1 MRFYCGFAPGG
12 TADLLCRILADAV
25 TPEVG
30 QKVIVDTKTG
40 ASGFIA
46 NETVANAA
54 PDGRTIGLAAMAA
67 MCVAPVMP
75 GQKLPINVDTD
86 LTPIANIAGV
96 YNMLVFG
103 KHVAFRTVPEL
114 IEHARKN
121 PGKLSYAS
129 AGNGTSQ
136 HLAGELFQKMAGVK
150 LLHVPYRGG
159 APAIQ
164 DMVAGN
170 CDMMFGNMPEFLGQ
184 IGGGG
189 LIPIAFGS
197 PHVSPLFPNLPLI
210 SQYLPGF
217 EVVNWFAVFGSK
229 GLPADLVAV
238 WNKALRAA
246 VAKPDVQKRFVE
258 NGMDT
263 VIGSPEELKATI
275 FADRKKWA
283 DVIKEAGIRG
293 GLGASGCASLRAA
306 RRIFLRVDVIRSSLR
321 AMEWRAPSQTEPKT
335 CRSRR
340 HTTARCITK
349 SSTRSRR
356 GSRRREAILFHHGI
370 GGSAGIWAGWQ
381 PALADGL
388 PDGHLRHARVR
399 TVGYSGGGLCLVAR
413 SPGRGSVRG
422 GRRGRV
428 ETISS
433 RGRVRSAARWRW
445 PPHWRGPSGSPR
457 SPSATAP
464 ISAPRSSGS
473 RPGGAS
479 STQAG

>member
-1 MRFYCGFAPGG
+1 MKRRIFVGAGAAALAGAPVWAQSKIGGDVRFYCGFAPGG

-25 TPEVG
+25 APEVG

-46 NETVANAA
+46 NETVANGA

-103 KHVAFRTVPEL
+103 KHVPFRTVPEL
-114 IEHARKN
+114 IEQAKKN

-197 PHVSPLFPNLPLI
+197 PHPSPLFPNLPVI
-210 SQYLPGF
+210 SKYLPGF

-229 GLPADLVAV
+229 GLPADLVGA

-275 FADRKKWA
+275 VADRKKWA
-283 DVIKEAGIRG
+283 AVIQEAGIR
-293 GLGASGCASLRAA
+293 
-306 RRIFLRVDVIRSSLR
+306 
-321 AMEWRAPSQTEPKT
+321 
-335 CRSRR
+335 
-340 HTTARCITK
+340 
-349 SSTRSRR
+349 
-356 GSRRREAILFHHGI
+356 
-370 GGSAGIWAGWQ
+370 
-381 PALADGL
+381 AD
-388 PDGHLRHARVR
+388 
-399 TVGYSGGGLCLVAR
+399 
-413 SPGRGSVRG
+413 
-422 GRRGRV
+422 
-428 ETISS
+428 
-433 RGRVRSAARWRW
+433 
-445 PPHWRGPSGSPR
+445 
-457 SPSATAP
+457 
-464 ISAPRSSGS
+464 
-473 RPGGAS
+473 
-479 STQAG
+479 

>member
-1 MRFYCGFAPGG
+1 MKRRIFVGAGVAALAGAPVWAQTKIGGDVRFYCGFAPGG

-46 NETVANAA
+46 NETVANGA

-103 KHVAFRTVPEL
+103 KHVPFRTVPEL
-114 IEHARKN
+114 IEQARKN
-121 PGKLSYAS
+121 PGKLGYAS

-197 PHVSPLFPNLPLI
+197 PHPSPLFPNLPLI

-229 GLPADLVAV
+229 GLPADLVGA

-275 FADRKKWA
+275 VADRKKWA
-283 DVIKEAGIRG
+283 AVIQEAGIR
-293 GLGASGCASLRAA
+293 
-306 RRIFLRVDVIRSSLR
+306 
-321 AMEWRAPSQTEPKT
+321 
-335 CRSRR
+335 
-340 HTTARCITK
+340 
-349 SSTRSRR
+349 
-356 GSRRREAILFHHGI
+356 
-370 GGSAGIWAGWQ
+370 
-381 PALADGL
+381 AD
-388 PDGHLRHARVR
+388 
-399 TVGYSGGGLCLVAR
+399 
-413 SPGRGSVRG
+413 
-422 GRRGRV
+422 
-428 ETISS
+428 
-433 RGRVRSAARWRW
+433 
-445 PPHWRGPSGSPR
+445 
-457 SPSATAP
+457 
-464 ISAPRSSGS
+464 
-473 RPGGAS
+473 
-479 STQAG
+479 

>member
-1 MRFYCGFAPGG
+1 MKRRIFVGAGVAALAGAPVWAQTRIGGDVRFYCGFAPGG

-103 KHVAFRTVPEL
+103 KHVPFRTVPEL
-114 IEHARKN
+114 IEHAKKN

-189 LIPIAFGS
+189 LIPVAFGS
-197 PHVSPLFPNLPLI
+197 PHPSPLFPNLPVI
-210 SQYLPGF
+210 SKYLPGF

-229 GLPADLVAV
+229 GLPADLVGA

-275 FADRKKWA
+275 VADRKKWA
-283 DVIKEAGIRG
+283 AVIQEAGIR
-293 GLGASGCASLRAA
+293 
-306 RRIFLRVDVIRSSLR
+306 
-321 AMEWRAPSQTEPKT
+321 
-335 CRSRR
+335 
-340 HTTARCITK
+340 
-349 SSTRSRR
+349 
-356 GSRRREAILFHHGI
+356 
-370 GGSAGIWAGWQ
+370 
-381 PALADGL
+381 AD
-388 PDGHLRHARVR
+388 
-399 TVGYSGGGLCLVAR
+399 
-413 SPGRGSVRG
+413 
-422 GRRGRV
+422 
-428 ETISS
+428 
-433 RGRVRSAARWRW
+433 
-445 PPHWRGPSGSPR
+445 
-457 SPSATAP
+457 
-464 ISAPRSSGS
+464 
-473 RPGGAS
+473 
-479 STQAG
+479 

>member
-1 MRFYCGFAPGG
+1 MKRRIFVGAGAAALADAPGWAQSKIGGDVRFYCGFAPGG

-46 NETVANAA
+46 NETVANGA

-103 KHVAFRTVPEL
+103 KHVPFRTVPEL
-114 IEHARKN
+114 IEQAKKN

-197 PHVSPLFPNLPLI
+197 PHPSPLFPNLPVI

-229 GLPADLVAV
+229 GLPADLVGA

-275 FADRKKWA
+275 VADRKKWA
-283 DVIKEAGIRG
+283 AVIQEAGIR
-293 GLGASGCASLRAA
+293 
-306 RRIFLRVDVIRSSLR
+306 
-321 AMEWRAPSQTEPKT
+321 
-335 CRSRR
+335 
-340 HTTARCITK
+340 
-349 SSTRSRR
+349 
-356 GSRRREAILFHHGI
+356 
-370 GGSAGIWAGWQ
+370 
-381 PALADGL
+381 AD
-388 PDGHLRHARVR
+388 
-399 TVGYSGGGLCLVAR
+399 
-413 SPGRGSVRG
+413 
-422 GRRGRV
+422 
-428 ETISS
+428 
-433 RGRVRSAARWRW
+433 
-445 PPHWRGPSGSPR
+445 
-457 SPSATAP
+457 
-464 ISAPRSSGS
+464 
-473 RPGGAS
+473 
-479 STQAG
+479 

>member
-1 MRFYCGFAPGG
+1 MKRRIFVGVAALAGAPVWAQSKIGGDVRFYCGFAPGG

-25 TPEVG
+25 TPEVS

-46 NETVANAA
+46 NETVANGA

-103 KHVAFRTVPEL
+103 KHVPFRTVPEL
-114 IEHARKN
+114 IEQAKKN

-197 PHVSPLFPNLPLI
+197 PHPSPLFPNLPVI
-210 SQYLPGF
+210 SKYLPGF

-229 GLPADLVAV
+229 GLPADLVGA
-238 WNKALRAA
+238 WNKALRVA

-275 FADRKKWA
+275 VADRKKWA
-283 DVIKEAGIRG
+283 AVIQEAGIR
-293 GLGASGCASLRAA
+293 
-306 RRIFLRVDVIRSSLR
+306 
-321 AMEWRAPSQTEPKT
+321 
-335 CRSRR
+335 
-340 HTTARCITK
+340 
-349 SSTRSRR
+349 
-356 GSRRREAILFHHGI
+356 
-370 GGSAGIWAGWQ
+370 
-381 PALADGL
+381 AD
-388 PDGHLRHARVR
+388 
-399 TVGYSGGGLCLVAR
+399 
-413 SPGRGSVRG
+413 
-422 GRRGRV
+422 
-428 ETISS
+428 
-433 RGRVRSAARWRW
+433 
-445 PPHWRGPSGSPR
+445 
-457 SPSATAP
+457 
-464 ISAPRSSGS
+464 
-473 RPGGAS
+473 
-479 STQAG
+479 

>member
-1 MRFYCGFAPGG
+1 MKRRIFVGAGVAALAGAPVWAQTKIGGDVRFYCGFAPGG

-46 NETVANAA
+46 NETVANGA

-67 MCVAPVMP
+67 MCVAPVMR

-103 KHVAFRTVPEL
+103 KHVPFRTVPEL
-114 IEHARKN
+114 IEQARKN

-197 PHVSPLFPNLPLI
+197 PHPSPLFPNLPLI

-229 GLPADLVAV
+229 GLPADLVGA

-275 FADRKKWA
+275 VADRKKWA
-283 DVIKEAGIRG
+283 AVIQEAGIR
-293 GLGASGCASLRAA
+293 
-306 RRIFLRVDVIRSSLR
+306 
-321 AMEWRAPSQTEPKT
+321 
-335 CRSRR
+335 
-340 HTTARCITK
+340 
-349 SSTRSRR
+349 
-356 GSRRREAILFHHGI
+356 
-370 GGSAGIWAGWQ
+370 
-381 PALADGL
+381 AD
-388 PDGHLRHARVR
+388 
-399 TVGYSGGGLCLVAR
+399 
-413 SPGRGSVRG
+413 
-422 GRRGRV
+422 
-428 ETISS
+428 
-433 RGRVRSAARWRW
+433 
-445 PPHWRGPSGSPR
+445 
-457 SPSATAP
+457 
-464 ISAPRSSGS
+464 
-473 RPGGAS
+473 
-479 STQAG
+479 

>member
-1 MRFYCGFAPGG
+1 MKRRIFVGAGVAALAGTPVRAQTRIGGDVRFYCGFAPGG

-46 NETVANAA
+46 NETVANGA

-103 KHVAFRTVPEL
+103 KHVPFRTVPEL
-114 IEHARKN
+114 IEQAKKN

-197 PHVSPLFPNLPLI
+197 PHPSPLFPNLPVI
-210 SQYLPGF
+210 SKYLPGF

-229 GLPADLVAV
+229 GLPADLVGA

-275 FADRKKWA
+275 VADRKKWA
-283 DVIKEAGIRG
+283 AVIQEAGIR
-293 GLGASGCASLRAA
+293 
-306 RRIFLRVDVIRSSLR
+306 
-321 AMEWRAPSQTEPKT
+321 
-335 CRSRR
+335 
-340 HTTARCITK
+340 
-349 SSTRSRR
+349 
-356 GSRRREAILFHHGI
+356 
-370 GGSAGIWAGWQ
+370 
-381 PALADGL
+381 AD
-388 PDGHLRHARVR
+388 
-399 TVGYSGGGLCLVAR
+399 
-413 SPGRGSVRG
+413 
-422 GRRGRV
+422 
-428 ETISS
+428 
-433 RGRVRSAARWRW
+433 
-445 PPHWRGPSGSPR
+445 
-457 SPSATAP
+457 
-464 ISAPRSSGS
+464 
-473 RPGGAS
+473 
-479 STQAG
+479 

>member
-1 MRFYCGFAPGG
+1 MKRRIFVGAGVAALAGAPVRAQTRIGGDVRFYCGFAPGG

-46 NETVANAA
+46 NETVANGA

-103 KHVAFRTVPEL
+103 KHVPFRTVPEL
-114 IEHARKN
+114 IEQAKKN

-136 HLAGELFQKMAGVK
+136 HLAGELFQKMASVK

-197 PHVSPLFPNLPLI
+197 PHPSPLFPNLPVI
-210 SQYLPGF
+210 SKYLPGF

-229 GLPADLVAV
+229 GLPADLVGA

-275 FADRKKWA
+275 VADRKKWA
-283 DVIKEAGIRG
+283 AVIQEAGIR
-293 GLGASGCASLRAA
+293 
-306 RRIFLRVDVIRSSLR
+306 
-321 AMEWRAPSQTEPKT
+321 
-335 CRSRR
+335 
-340 HTTARCITK
+340 
-349 SSTRSRR
+349 
-356 GSRRREAILFHHGI
+356 
-370 GGSAGIWAGWQ
+370 
-381 PALADGL
+381 AD
-388 PDGHLRHARVR
+388 
-399 TVGYSGGGLCLVAR
+399 
-413 SPGRGSVRG
+413 
-422 GRRGRV
+422 
-428 ETISS
+428 
-433 RGRVRSAARWRW
+433 
-445 PPHWRGPSGSPR
+445 
-457 SPSATAP
+457 
-464 ISAPRSSGS
+464 
-473 RPGGAS
+473 
-479 STQAG
+479 